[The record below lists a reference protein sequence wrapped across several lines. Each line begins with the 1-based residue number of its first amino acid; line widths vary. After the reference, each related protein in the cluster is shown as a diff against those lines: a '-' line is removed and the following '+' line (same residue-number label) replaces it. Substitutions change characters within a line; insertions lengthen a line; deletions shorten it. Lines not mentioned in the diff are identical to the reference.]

1 MYYSVIKNCDIA
13 NGPGVRVVLF
23 VSGCRHHCP
32 GCFQPQTWDFSY
44 GQPFTQDTV
53 DELLRLL
60 QPDYIAGLTLLGG
73 EPMEPEN
80 QPALLDLVRQVKQAY
95 PEKNIWCFSGY
106 LYDDLA
112 AGKIGDGAVTRALLG
127 LVDVLVDGEF
137 ILARKKLQLRFRGS
151 ENQRLIDLRKT
162 EQAGQVVL
170 WTDEKEGEK
179 TNACAPAQSRR
190 TMPPPAQP
198 GRIFTPAWTPR

>member
-162 EQAGQVVL
+162 EQDGQVVL

-179 TNACAPAQSRR
+179 TCKRSE
-190 TMPPPAQP
+190 
-198 GRIFTPAWTPR
+198 

>member
-80 QPALLDLVRQVKQAY
+80 QPTLLDLVRQVKQAY

-179 TNACAPAQSRR
+179 TCKRSE
-190 TMPPPAQP
+190 
-198 GRIFTPAWTPR
+198 

>member
-1 MYYSVIKNCDIA
+1 MQADCA
-13 NGPGVRVVLF
+13 NGVGIRLSLF
-23 VSGCRHHCP
+23 VSGCTNRCK
-32 GCFQPQTWDFSY
+32 GCFNEQTWDFNY
-44 GQPFTQDTV
+44 GNLWTPELEQFFIDTLAKPFYDGMT
-53 DELLRLL
+53 
-60 QPDYIAGLTLLGG
+60 ILGG
-73 EPMEPEN
+73 EPFEPEN
-80 QPALLDLVRQVKQAY
+80 QPAVLDLVRQVKQAY

-179 TNACAPAQSRR
+179 TCKRSE
-190 TMPPPAQP
+190 
-198 GRIFTPAWTPR
+198 

>member
-1 MYYSVIKNCDIA
+1 MEKQSRALCFQVSSVMNYATIKYYDIA
-13 NGPGVRVVLF
+13 NGPGVRTSVF

-32 GCFQPQTWDFSY
+32 GCFNAVAWDFGY
-44 GQPFTQDTV
+44 GKPFDKAV
-53 DELLRLL
+53 RNEIFASC
-60 QPDYIAGLTLLGG
+60 QPDYIAGLSLLGG

-80 QPALLDLVRQVKQAY
+80 QPVLLDLVRQVKQAY

-112 AGKIGDGAVTRALLG
+112 AGKIGDGAVTRALLS

-137 ILARKKLQLRFRGS
+137 VLAKKKLQLRFRGS

-162 EQAGQVVL
+162 EQAGHVVL

-179 TNACAPAQSRR
+179 TCKRSE
-190 TMPPPAQP
+190 
-198 GRIFTPAWTPR
+198 

>member
-80 QPALLDLVRQVKQAY
+80 QPALLDLIRQVKQAY

-179 TNACAPAQSRR
+179 TCKRSE
-190 TMPPPAQP
+190 
-198 GRIFTPAWTPR
+198 

>member
-127 LVDVLVDGEF
+127 LMDVLVDGEF

-179 TNACAPAQSRR
+179 TCKRSE
-190 TMPPPAQP
+190 
-198 GRIFTPAWTPR
+198 

>member
-80 QPALLDLVRQVKQAY
+80 QPALLELVRQVKQAY
-95 PEKNIWCFSGY
+95 PEKNIWCVSGY

-162 EQAGQVVL
+162 EQAGHVVL

-179 TNACAPAQSRR
+179 TCKRSV
-190 TMPPPAQP
+190 
-198 GRIFTPAWTPR
+198 

>member
-80 QPALLDLVRQVKQAY
+80 QLALLDLVRQVKQAY

-179 TNACAPAQSRR
+179 TCKRSE
-190 TMPPPAQP
+190 
-198 GRIFTPAWTPR
+198 

>member
-80 QPALLDLVRQVKQAY
+80 QPVLLDLVRQVKQAY

-112 AGKIGDGAVTRALLG
+112 AGKIGDGAITRALLG

-137 ILARKKLQLRFRGS
+137 ILAKKKLQLRFRGS

-179 TNACAPAQSRR
+179 TCKRSE
-190 TMPPPAQP
+190 
-198 GRIFTPAWTPR
+198 

>member
-80 QPALLDLVRQVKQAY
+80 QLALLDLVRQVKQAY
-95 PEKNIWCFSGY
+95 PEKSIWCFSGY

-137 ILARKKLQLRFRGS
+137 ILAKKKLQLRFRGS

-179 TNACAPAQSRR
+179 TCKRSE
-190 TMPPPAQP
+190 
-198 GRIFTPAWTPR
+198 

>member
-179 TNACAPAQSRR
+179 TCNGSE
-190 TMPPPAQP
+190 
-198 GRIFTPAWTPR
+198 

>member
-170 WTDEKEGEK
+170 WSDEKEGEK
-179 TNACAPAQSRR
+179 TCKRSE
-190 TMPPPAQP
+190 
-198 GRIFTPAWTPR
+198 

>member
-1 MYYSVIKNCDIA
+1 MNYCEIKKTDIA
-13 NGPGVRVVLF
+13 NGSGVRVTLF
-23 VSGCRHHCP
+23 VSGCRHHCK
-32 GCFQPQTWDFSY
+32 GCFQPDTWNFDY
-44 GQPFTQDTV
+44 GKPFTDTTA
-53 DELLRLL
+53 DEILNALSRG
-60 QPDYIAGLTLLGG
+60 YIKGLTLLGG

-95 PEKNIWCFSGY
+95 PGKNIWCFSGY

-170 WTDEKEGEK
+170 WTDEKEGKK
-179 TNACAPAQSRR
+179 TCKRSE
-190 TMPPPAQP
+190 
-198 GRIFTPAWTPR
+198 

>member
-80 QPALLDLVRQVKQAY
+80 QLALLDLVRQVKQAY
-95 PEKNIWCFSGY
+95 PGKNIWCFSGY

-137 ILARKKLQLRFRGS
+137 ILAKKKLQLRFRGS

-179 TNACAPAQSRR
+179 TCKRSE
-190 TMPPPAQP
+190 
-198 GRIFTPAWTPR
+198 

>member
-80 QPALLDLVRQVKQAY
+80 QPALLELVRQVKQAY

-162 EQAGQVVL
+162 ER
-170 WTDEKEGEK
+170 
-179 TNACAPAQSRR
+179 ACRALDR
-190 TMPPPAQP
+190 
-198 GRIFTPAWTPR
+198 

>member
-23 VSGCRHHCP
+23 VSGCRPHCP

-179 TNACAPAQSRR
+179 TCKRSE
-190 TMPPPAQP
+190 
-198 GRIFTPAWTPR
+198 

>member
-95 PEKNIWCFSGY
+95 PGKNIWCFSGY

-179 TNACAPAQSRR
+179 TCKRSE
-190 TMPPPAQP
+190 
-198 GRIFTPAWTPR
+198 

>member
-80 QPALLDLVRQVKQAY
+80 QPALLELVRQVKQAY

-137 ILARKKLQLRFRGS
+137 ILAGKKLQLRFRGS

-162 EQAGQVVL
+162 EQAGHVVL

-179 TNACAPAQSRR
+179 TCKRSV
-190 TMPPPAQP
+190 
-198 GRIFTPAWTPR
+198 

>member
-112 AGKIGDGAVTRALLG
+112 AGKIGNSAVTRALLG

-179 TNACAPAQSRR
+179 TCKRSE
-190 TMPPPAQP
+190 
-198 GRIFTPAWTPR
+198 

>member
-179 TNACAPAQSRR
+179 TCKRSV
-190 TMPPPAQP
+190 
-198 GRIFTPAWTPR
+198 

>member
-95 PEKNIWCFSGY
+95 PEKSIWCFSGY

-179 TNACAPAQSRR
+179 TCKRSV
-190 TMPPPAQP
+190 
-198 GRIFTPAWTPR
+198 

>member
-23 VSGCRHHCP
+23 VSGCRHHCH

-179 TNACAPAQSRR
+179 TCKRSE
-190 TMPPPAQP
+190 
-198 GRIFTPAWTPR
+198 

>member
-95 PEKNIWCFSGY
+95 PKKNIWCFSGY

-137 ILARKKLQLRFRGS
+137 ILAKKKLQLRFRGS

-179 TNACAPAQSRR
+179 TCKRSV
-190 TMPPPAQP
+190 
-198 GRIFTPAWTPR
+198 

>member
-112 AGKIGDGAVTRALLG
+112 AGKIGNGAVTRALLG

-179 TNACAPAQSRR
+179 TCKRSE
-190 TMPPPAQP
+190 
-198 GRIFTPAWTPR
+198 

>member
-32 GCFQPQTWDFSY
+32 GCFQPLTWDFSY
-44 GQPFTQDTV
+44 GQPLTQDTV

-179 TNACAPAQSRR
+179 TCKRSE
-190 TMPPPAQP
+190 
-198 GRIFTPAWTPR
+198 

>member
-95 PEKNIWCFSGY
+95 TEKNIWCFSGY

-179 TNACAPAQSRR
+179 TCKRSE
-190 TMPPPAQP
+190 
-198 GRIFTPAWTPR
+198 